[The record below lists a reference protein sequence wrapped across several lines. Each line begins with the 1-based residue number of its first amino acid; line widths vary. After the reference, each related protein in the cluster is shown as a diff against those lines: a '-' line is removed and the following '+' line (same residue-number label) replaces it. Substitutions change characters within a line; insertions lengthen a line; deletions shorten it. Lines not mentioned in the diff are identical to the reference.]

1 MRHEH
6 LVSLL
11 MEQVENLKELLE
23 VVKNQQDS
31 LVNNNRENLDAS
43 VKSEEFLF
51 VKIDHMQKSIK
62 AELRRIDMD
71 EDLRLKEIRLSELIK
86 YYSTIDTKAA
96 RNMVL
101 IRQHIANYMKEISRL
116 NYQNGFLIDHAKEIV
131 KQVIRAVAQ
140 NKNAIL
146 DRRV

>member
-1 MRHEH
+1 MKHES
-6 LVSLL
+6 LVNLL

-23 VVKNQQDS
+23 TVKNQQQS
-31 LVNNNRENLDAS
+31 LVNNNRENLDES
-43 VKSEEFLF
+43 IKSEEFLF
-51 VKIDHMQKSIK
+51 VRINHVQKSIK

-71 EDLRLKEIRLSELIK
+71 EDIGLKEIKLSELIM
-86 YYSTIDTKAA
+86 YYSTVDKNAA

-116 NYQNGFLIDHAKEIV
+116 NYQNGFLIDHAKELIR
-131 KQVIRAVAQ
+131 QVITAASK
-140 NKNAIL
+140 NKNAFF